1 MEINRSKRKLSK
13 NNINS
18 IFQKK
23 ASKFAS
29 LFLYICFM
37 KTSEIYGIKPTLEAL
52 HANQTIDKIFV
63 QKNIKNEGLKEIIHL
78 ASEQHIAVS
87 YVPVEK
93 LNKLSKNNN
102 HQGVFAKISPIS
114 YVNIEDLLENSFSKK
129 EDPFFI
135 ILDELSDVRN
145 VGAIIRTAEC
155 TNVDGI
161 ITLKQGGAAINDQ
174 TVKTSTGAIFNIPIC
189 KVDHIKDVLF
199 YMDSYQVQTVAATE
213 KTDQSVYEVDFK
225 KPTALIMG
233 SEGKGVSKNALQMA
247 KVKAKLPMLGETS
260 SLNVSVA
267 CGAILYEMVRQR
279 QS

>member
-1 MEINRSKRKLSK
+1 
-13 NNINS
+13 
-18 IFQKK
+18 
-23 ASKFAS
+23 
-29 LFLYICFM
+29 M
-37 KTSEIYGIKPTLEAL
+37 KTSEIYGIQPTLEAL

-87 YVPVEK
+87 YVPIEK

-199 YMDSYQVQTVAATE
+199 YMDSYQIQTVAATE
-213 KTDQSVYEVDFK
+213 KTDQSVYEVDFN

-247 KVKAKLPMLGETS
+247 KVKAKLPMLGETL